1 MLSPHLPFPTPS
13 VFVDPVDADERDY
26 FRTVIEER
34 LEENRAELARLAD
47 STAPIEPD
55 VAIGR
60 LSRLDAMQMQ
70 QTALAQ
76 QRSLQQDIRNLEAAL
91 ERLAADRFGTCHQCR
106 QAIAFTRLQAQPAAR
121 ICGRCAERIR

>member
-1 MLSPHLPFPTPS
+1 MPSLPRPALLALM
-13 VFVDPVDADERDY
+13 DADDHDY

-34 LEENRAELARLAD
+34 LEESRAELARLGE
-47 STAPIEPD
+47 STAPIAPD

-76 QRSLQQDIRNLEAAL
+76 KRALEQDLRNLEAAL
-91 ERLAADRFGTCHQCR
+91 ERLERDRYGTCRQCR
-106 QAIAFTRLQAQPAAR
+106 QPIDFTRLQAQPAAQ
-121 ICGRCAERIR
+121 ICARCADRIG